1 MAAKIP
7 SVTSLVSEAQTAF
20 TNTYGG
26 VAAVAVSAPGRV
38 NIIGEHTD
46 YNDGFVFPM
55 ALPLVTVIVG
65 NKTESGMCRVKTLTN
80 MADRPLQVQFEAP
93 KSSSSQL
100 TPSSPQLTPS
110 SSQLT
115 PSSSQPTPSS
125 SQLTP
130 SSSQLTPSSPTWANY
145 VKGVVAYFP
154 GLVSGFDA
162 VVTTSVPLGGGL
174 SSSASLEVATYTF
187 LEALTANKPTSLK
200 EKALVCQKAEHKFA
214 NVPCGIM
221 DQFISTMGK
230 KGNALLIDCRSLE
243 STLVPLSDPAIA
255 LVITN
260 SNVRHSLSG
269 TEYPTRR
276 RQCYQAA
283 TTLGKDSLRDATLSD
298 LEKHKGSLSEVV
310 YMRARHAISEIQRTQ
325 EAVDVLRKKDYVKF
339 GKLMTDSHNSL
350 RVDYEVSCPELD
362 QLVDIANTCPGV
374 YGARMTGGG
383 FGGCTVTLVSC
394 ECVSDLIAHTN
405 ATYKGQ
411 ATFYVCQPEEGAQ
424 VLSL

>member
-1 MAAKIP
+1 MAAQIP

-65 NKTESGMCRVKTLTN
+65 NKTESGMCRVQTLTN

-93 KSSSSQL
+93 
-100 TPSSPQLTPS
+100 
-110 SSQLT
+110 
-115 PSSSQPTPSS
+115 
-125 SQLTP
+125 TP

-187 LEALTANKPTSLK
+187 LEALTAATKPTSLK

-298 LEKHKGSLSEVV
+298 LEKYKGSLSEEV

>member
-7 SVTSLVSEAQTAF
+7 EVTSLVREAQTAF
-20 TNTYGG
+20 TKTFGG
-26 VAAVAVSAPGRV
+26 AATIAVSAPGRV

-65 NKTESGMCRVKTLTN
+65 NKNESGICRVQTLTD
-80 MADRPLQVQFEAP
+80 MADRPLQVEFEAP
-93 KSSSSQL
+93 TSTSQL
-100 TPSSPQLTPS
+100 TPSSPA
-110 SSQLT
+110 
-115 PSSSQPTPSS
+115 
-125 SQLTP
+125 
-130 SSSQLTPSSPTWANY
+130 WANY
-145 VKGVVAYFP
+145 IKGVVAYFP
-154 GLVSGFDA
+154 GIVSGFDA

-187 LEALTANKPTSLK
+187 LEALTATKPTSLK

-243 STLVPLSDPAIA
+243 STLVPLCDPSIA
-255 LVITN
+255 LVIIN

-276 RQCYQAA
+276 RQCHQAA
-283 TTLGKDSLRDATLSD
+283 TTLGKNSLRDATLSD
-298 LEKHKGSLSEVV
+298 LENHKESLSEEV
-310 YMRARHAISEIQRTQ
+310 YQRARHAISEIQRTQ

-350 RVDYEVSCPELD
+350 RMDYEVSCPELD
-362 QLVDIANTCPGV
+362 QLVDIATKCPGV
-374 YGARMTGGG
+374 YGSRMTGGG

-405 ATYKGQ
+405 ASYKGQ

-424 VLSL
+424 VLTL